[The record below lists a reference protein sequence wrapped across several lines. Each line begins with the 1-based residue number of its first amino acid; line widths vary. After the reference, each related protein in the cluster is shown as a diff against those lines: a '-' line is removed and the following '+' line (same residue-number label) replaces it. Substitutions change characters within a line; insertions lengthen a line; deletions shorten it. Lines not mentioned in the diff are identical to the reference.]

1 MAEGETIINALIGA
15 VVGAIAGVI
24 LPFGPLLGGMA
35 AGYLEGGTRSNG
47 LRVGT
52 YAGLIALVP
61 LVLGGFGLVAALGLF
76 TVGAGTD
83 ALAVGGIGILVLIAA
98 LVFAV
103 VYTIGLSALGG
114 WLGNYIK
121 QDTDI
126 GS

>member
-1 MAEGETIINALIGA
+1 M
-15 VVGAIAGVI
+15 
-24 LPFGPLLGGMA
+24 
-35 AGYLEGGTRSNG
+35 
-47 LRVGT
+47 
-52 YAGLIALVP
+52 
-61 LVLGGFGLVAALGLF
+61 
-76 TVGAGTD
+76 GAGTD